1 MRPEIRPA
9 TGRSGDLGI
18 GNGRAPASGVQPR
31 ARGSLPWAVYQALL
45 TRRYLT
51 SKVMPLLAMAAVM
64 LSVATIL
71 ITWSVM
77 GGFLKTL
84 MTSGRT
90 LIGDAYIVWP
100 NVGFA
105 HYDDLAERLEAHPD
119 IAAAAPVIETY
130 GMVQLPDDRV
140 ELIQIK
146 GIEAES
152 YDRVTGFDKTLW
164 WKPLDE
170 PTRKDKERADI
181 RLNPSNHP
189 ILARF
194 EEQGRTMTRPDPE
207 TGVPLPAGLLGVE
220 VTGLNKRTSAGLYI
234 PVNPERRTP
243 DGGFDF
249 LDEFMPRNGSVGLTV
264 LSLDSTGK
272 PTDPVSRS
280 LPIAN
285 EFQTGIYEVD
295 SGTLLAPL
303 DLIQRMLRMNAAR
316 RVDTDAPASN
326 PFEYRTD
333 PETGQLLPA
342 APQTTRV
349 DPARVTTVLVRGK
362 PGTTPEQVAIAADSV
377 YEAFAEAHRGAVP
390 SINAIQIATWE
401 SRNRTMIEAVKKE
414 TGLVLGIFGIICFTT
429 VFLVLAIFWSMISE
443 KTKDIGVLRALGAS
457 TPGVAWLWLR
467 YGAAIGIVGA
477 TLGLGAGYLIVTNI
491 NAIHDWLGETFGF
504 VIWDARVYYFVEI
517 PREVE
522 PAKAAIVFT
531 VGVLTCVLGALIP
544 AVRSARMDPVKAL
557 RFE

>member
-1 MRPEIRPA
+1 M
-9 TGRSGDLGI
+9 
-18 GNGRAPASGVQPR
+18 
-31 ARGSLPWAVYQALL
+31 YQALL
-45 TRRYLT
+45 TRKYLT

-84 MTSGRT
+84 LSSGRAM
-90 LIGDAYIVWP
+90 IGDAYIVWP

-105 HYDDLAERLEAHPD
+105 YYDDLVERLEAHPD
-119 IAAAAPVIETY
+119 IDAAAPIIETF

-146 GIEAES
+146 GVEPGS
-152 YDRVTGFDKTLW
+152 YHRVTGFTDTLW
-164 WKPLDE
+164 WKPLGT
-170 PTRKDKERADI
+170 PTRKDKAREDI
-181 RLNPSNHP
+181 RLDPNSREV
-189 ILARF
+189 LTRF
-194 EEQGRTMTRPDPE
+194 AEQGLSMTRADPE
-207 TGVPLPAGLLGVE
+207 TGVMLPAGLLGIE
-220 VTGLNKRTSAGLYI
+220 VTGLNSRTSAGVYVPL
-234 PVNPERRTP
+234 NPSRRTA
-243 DGGFDF
+243 DGGYDF
-249 LDEFMPRNGSVGLTV
+249 LEQFMPRNGSVGITV

-272 PTDPVSRS
+272 PTDPVSRT

-295 SGTLLAPL
+295 SGTLIAPL
-303 DLIQRMLRMNAAR
+303 DMVQRMLRMNEAR
-316 RVDTDAPASN
+316 RIDPDAGPADDD
-326 PFEYRTD
+326 PFGYTVD
-333 PETGQLLPA
+333 PETGRLLPS
-342 APQTTRV
+342 APPATLV
-349 DPARVTTVLVRGK
+349 DPARVTTVLIRGRDGMDPEAVAMIAEEIYEQFALAH
-362 PGTTPEQVAIAADSV
+362 PGEVPGVYSV
-377 YEAFAEAHRGAVP
+377 V
-390 SINAIQIATWE
+390 INTWE

-414 TGLVLGIFGIICFTT
+414 TGLVLAIFGVICFTT

-443 KTKDIGVLRALGAS
+443 KTKDIGILRALGAS

-467 YGAAIGIVGA
+467 YGAAIGVVGA
-477 TLGLGAGYLIVTNI
+477 SLGLGAGYLIVTNI
-491 NAIHDWLGETFGF
+491 NDIHDWLGETFGF
-504 VIWDARVYYFVEI
+504 MIWDPRVYYFVEI

-522 PAKAAIVFT
+522 LSKAVIVFT